1 MALQIIAKFLQKLCM
16 IFEIFCHTNCTQNQ
30 YKSFA
35 IIFKSFSYIYKIILN
50 YCKRFAI
57 LFKNLGFFN
66 KISQKQCKIFVLWS
80 KTFVFKCKK
89 VVKNG
94 IIWIKSKQTVKNFL
108 VEERCWNSCHLINFK
123 IRKRSKTRKNQVQT
137 SSDSQRDHKVSCLF
151 VHYLMLSFLLV
162 LKYFLWHITVG
173 FRLFFRDFG

>member
-1 MALQIIAKFLQKLCM
+1 MALQIIAKFLQKLCI

-30 YKSFA
+30 CKSFA
-35 IIFKSFSYIYKIILN
+35 TIFKIFLFIYKIILI

-57 LFKNLGFFN
+57 LFKYLGFFN

-94 IIWIKSKQTVKNFL
+94 IIWIKSKQTVKNS
-108 VEERCWNSCHLINFK
+108 VIEERCWNNCHFIKFK
-123 IRKRSKTRKNQVQT
+123 IGKRSKTRKNHLKT
-137 SSDSQRDHKVSCLF
+137 NSDFQRNYKLSCVFL
-151 VHYLMLSFLLV
+151 HYYMLSFLLV
-162 LKYFLWHITVG
+162 LKYFL
-173 FRLFFRDFG
+173 